1 MAHAHGIEN
10 SVHGQTE
17 KIFGPFR
24 SFQLQASAEA
34 VAVVSSFRGTSR
46 Q

>member
-17 KIFGPFR
+17 KLFGPFR
-24 SFQLQASAEA
+24 SFQLQAEA

>member
-1 MAHAHGIEN
+1 MHTVLRIP
-10 SVHGQTE
+10 SYGQTE

-24 SFQLQASAEA
+24 SFQLQAEA